1 MLSFFS
7 LVALNPARPA
17 NTNNKTAQAADPI
30 RRPEVRLLPAKSAPL
45 ATRALMAALAIG
57 LFQVAAPALEAAPAS
72 PAAAQSF
79 SLPGDW
85 RVDGGVAVA
94 RVAACAHDS
103 RLMCATVISEVLEPG
118 EESVKGKVV
127 LRNIRLTKPGQYAG
141 EYRLEENRFLPAT
154 LKVHNPGLLELKVC
168 MGVFCDRL
176 RLERM

>member
-1 MLSFFS
+1 MLSVFS
-7 LVALNPARPA
+7 LIALNPAR
-17 NTNNKTAQAADPI
+17 Q
-30 RRPEVRLLPAKSAPL
+30 AKSTTKEDRSGRPHMRHP
-45 ATRALMAALAIG
+45 RAERPAGRLPGAARSVAIAVAIG
-57 LFQVAAPALEAAPAS
+57 AAQMAAPALEAAPAS
-72 PAAAQSF
+72 PAASNAF
-79 SLPGDW
+79 SLAGDW
-85 RVDGGVAVA
+85 HVDGGVAVA

-103 RLMCATVISEVLEPG
+103 RLRCATVISEVLEPG

-141 EYRLEENRFLPAT
+141 DYRLEENRFLPAS